1 VSLQVDY
8 DERAI
13 DQAAAFLDDP
23 RGMRAVL
30 DAIDQLADDP
40 RPAGSFPYGSPDLR
54 RLRLGRYRV
63 LYEITEDAIAVR
75 HIAPRH
81 QELTGAEAWSSLVRR
96 NRTIA
101 GRRLVSSEVRVRSTY
116 CRWTSPCIAQRL
128 SALAPFWP
136 SPRSG

>member
-1 VSLQVDY
+1 MSLQVDY

-23 RGMRAVL
+23 QGIRAVL

-54 RLRLGRYRV
+54 RLRVGRYRV

-75 HIAPRH
+75 HIARG
-81 QELTGAEAWSSLVRR
+81 T
-96 NRTIA
+96 
-101 GRRLVSSEVRVRSTY
+101 RS
-116 CRWTSPCIAQRL
+116 
-128 SALAPFWP
+128 
-136 SPRSG
+136 